1 MIEVEIWSDFV
12 CPFCYIGKRNF
23 EKAMEQLGN
32 KDQVNM
38 TFRNFELDPNAV
50 KGEKGSIYEKLS
62 KKYGKTL
69 EWAQQAN
76 QQVVQTA
83 QAVGLNYHMDQV
95 IPNNSFDA
103 HRLAHLAK
111 KSGDPGQIQELVMTA
126 YFTEGKDISD
136 HQVLKS
142 IGVSAGL
149 NAADVEKMLNSDEYK
164 TEVRQDEEMS
174 REIGIS
180 GVPFFVFNRKFAVS
194 GAQPPEA
201 FIEAFQEL
209 SED

>member
-23 EKAMEQLGN
+23 EKAVQQLGN
-32 KDQVNM
+32 KDQVNV
-38 TFRNFELDPNAV
+38 TFRSFELDPNAV

-69 EWAQQAN
+69 EWAIQAN
-76 QQVVQTA
+76 QQVTQTA
-83 QAVGLNYHMDQV
+83 RAVGLTYNMDHV

-111 KSGDPGQIQELVMTA
+111 KTGNAGQIQELVMTA
-126 YFTEGKDISD
+126 YFTDGKDISD
-136 HQVLKS
+136 HEVLKQ
-142 IGVSAGL
+142 IGVQVGL
-149 NAADVEKMLNSDEYK
+149 DESEVEKILNSDQFA
-164 TEVRQDEEMS
+164 TEVRQDQKMS
-174 REIGIS
+174 REMGIS

-201 FIEAFQEL
+201 FIEAFE
-209 SED
+209 EIEI